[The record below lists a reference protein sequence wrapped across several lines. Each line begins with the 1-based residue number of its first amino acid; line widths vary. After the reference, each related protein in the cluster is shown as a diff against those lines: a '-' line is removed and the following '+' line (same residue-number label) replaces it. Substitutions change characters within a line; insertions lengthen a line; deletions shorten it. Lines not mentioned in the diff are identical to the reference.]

1 MINIKFNV
9 KRFKIYSD
17 GKIRSLKK
25 YSDTDMLQ
33 LKEITE
39 IIEGSYK
46 GPQDG
51 FPVSRMAKLLPN
63 YGVEVINYRDYEME
77 NADPNTIY

>member
-1 MINIKFNV
+1 MINIKFNG

-17 GKIRSLKK
+17 GRIRSLEK

-39 IIEGSYK
+39 IIEESYK
-46 GPQDG
+46 GHQDG
-51 FPVSRMAKLLPN
+51 FPVSRMAELLPN

-77 NADPNTIY
+77 NAPPDRIY

>member
-1 MINIKFNV
+1 MINIKFNG

-17 GKIRSLKK
+17 GKIRSLEK

-51 FPVSRMAKLLPN
+51 FPVSRMAELLPN
-63 YGVEVINYRDYEME
+63 YGVEVISYRDYEME